1 MEVSTIIRLRIG
13 KYFLDE
19 WSLIGG
25 GMDAHRGTTLLCFR
39 QRKFVIFDDLQIGP
53 RNLQKLFSHPGN
65 ESFQKLNSFLVIKFI
80 VINKLV
86 SLFESADKIRSYS
99 TYWGLRYINLLGVQ
113 MVQNNQA
120 SKLRAQNTKECMPCF

>member
-1 MEVSTIIRLRIG
+1 
-13 KYFLDE
+13 
-19 WSLIGG
+19 
-25 GMDAHRGTTLLCFR
+25 MDAHRGTTLLCFR

-65 ESFQKLNSFLVIKFI
+65 ESFHKLNSFLVIKFI
-80 VINKLV
+80 MINKLV
-86 SLFESADKIRSYS
+86 SLFESADKIWSYS

>member
-1 MEVSTIIRLRIG
+1 
-13 KYFLDE
+13 
-19 WSLIGG
+19 
-25 GMDAHRGTTLLCFR
+25 MDAHRGSTVFCFR

-65 ESFQKLNSFLVIKFI
+65 ESFHKLNSFLVIKFI

-86 SLFESADKIRSYS
+86 SLFESVDKIRSYS

-120 SKLRAQNTKECMPCF
+120 SKLQAQNTKECMPCF